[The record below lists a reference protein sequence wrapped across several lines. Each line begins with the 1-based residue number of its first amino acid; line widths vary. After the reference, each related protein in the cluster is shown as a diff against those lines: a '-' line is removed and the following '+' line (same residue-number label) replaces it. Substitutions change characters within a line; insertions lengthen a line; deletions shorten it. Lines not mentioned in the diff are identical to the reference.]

1 MSKITR
7 NGLPGVYN
15 VTPLSLNDGDGAA
28 LAVDGTG
35 RTIVVNPDGSS
46 IGNEVLAVLFAPVS
60 AASNGD
66 NVVVSAT
73 GGKKIRVISGAIV
86 ASGSVNVQFLDG
98 TPGGGALTGVM
109 NFVSNSG
116 VQIPYAPSGNFQT
129 SVGNALVLNLS
140 GAILVG
146 GWITYLLI

>member
-15 VTPLSLNDGDGAA
+15 ATPLSLNDGDGAA
-28 LAVDGTG
+28 VAVDGTG

-46 IGNEVLAVLFAPVS
+46 IGNETLATLFAPVS
-60 AASNGD
+60 AASMGD
-66 NVVVSAT
+66 NVVVLAT

-86 ASGSVNVQFLDG
+86 AAGSVNVQFLDDPAG
-98 TPGGGALTGVM
+98 TPLTGVM

-129 SVGNALVLNLS
+129 SIGKALVLNLS

-146 GWITYLLI
+146 GWISYLLL

>member
-1 MSKITR
+1 MSKLTVY
-7 NGLPGVYN
+7 GLPGVYN
-15 VTPLSLNDGDGAA
+15 AIPLSLNDGDGVA
-28 LAVDGTG
+28 LAVTQEGYV
-35 RTIVVNPDGSS
+35 IAVNPDGTP
-46 IGNEVLAVLFAPVS
+46 IGNDALSVLFSPVS

-73 GGKKIRVISGAIV
+73 GGKRIRVVCGAIV
-86 ASGSVNVQFLDG
+86 ASGSVNVQFTDDPAG
-98 TPGGGALTGVM
+98 TALTGVM

-129 SVGNALVLNLS
+129 SVGKALVLNLS

-146 GWITYLLI
+146 GWITYLLL